1 LKNKKIIISIFTL
14 CILLA
19 FGFMRWDNLES
30 EPSADFKYK
39 YDRWTGQKW
48 VEFYPPLAFSPNSM
62 EFPLIYIDE
71 IHSND
76 INNYL
81 AKQALSGELVNKWI
95 ERTQFTDGYL
105 GLLLLNILVIIYIF
119 IREFLLNRNKHQSSR
134 KSYASL

>member
-1 LKNKKIIISIFTL
+1 MKNKKIIISIFTL
-14 CILLA
+14 CILLL
-19 FGFMRWDNLES
+19 FGFMRWDYLES
-30 EPSADFKYK
+30 ASSADFKYK

-81 AKQALSGELVNKWI
+81 AKQARSGELVNKWI
-95 ERTQFTDGYL
+95 ERTQYTDGYL
-105 GLLLLNILVIIYIF
+105 GLLLLNILVTMYSCLKIWMKK
-119 IREFLLNRNKHQSSR
+119 RNTR
-134 KSYASL
+134 